1 MSSNFS
7 ASCVE
12 TAAAWI
18 DDAYFDLG
26 RAYREFE
33 EESYSWAAFMAA
45 TAAEKSLKAVIYLFH
60 ETPKRMHRH
69 DIPFYFDRAVAE
81 APELES
87 INHAV
92 SVFETYSS
100 YVRYIDN
107 TDISMPRDRYGKK
120 EASKA
125 LEAAD
130 QILPAAKSVIDKAA
144 EILRHHTE
152 K

>member
-1 MSSNFS
+1 MSGGFS

-12 TAAAWI
+12 TASAWI
-18 DDAYFDLG
+18 DDAYYDLG

-33 EESYSWAAFMAA
+33 DESYAWAAFMAA

-60 ETPKRMHRH
+60 ETPDKMHRH
-69 DIPFYFDRAVAE
+69 DIPFYFDRASAE
-81 APELES
+81 APELDS
-87 INHAV
+87 ISHAV
-92 SVFETYSS
+92 SVFETYNS

-107 TDISMPRDRYGKK
+107 ADISMPRDRYGKK
-120 EASKA
+120 EAGRA

-144 EILRHHTE
+144 EVLRSYTA
-152 K
+152 